1 MRTSRVRHTIDFL
14 QACQRARAEGH
25 PVSFT
30 TDPAWLVEVAINR
43 RAGWPDDP
51 SHSRGSCRPVNGKYP
66 KKAEGDTFN
75 HLRLLAARSTR
86 RGWSCACPNWASGG
100 SCCWP
105 RFPNASP
112 IGSVSV

>member
-75 HLRLLAARSTR
+75 HLRLLAVRINT
-86 RGWSCACPNWASGG
+86 
-100 SCCWP
+100 P
-105 RFPNASP
+105 RLVVR
-112 IGSVSV
+112 VSELGEWRKLLLAKIPERFTYR